1 MNMFLPFWGNTS
13 QPNALHFFNTIKGK
27 GRGRLGLMKIGSR
40 CWRRRMGKVVYS
52 KGERIAQSEQAQ
64 LERATGPQLFC
75 SNLQP
80 HQLMCGGGQVTS
92 TTRRKWKII
101 SKQQGCKR
109 SIINSSPLRYLQHLH
124 LYISIPGAPRRSSS
138 AIIVFCITL
147 RVVVLPLLGA
157 EPAHRNPNWWCTV
170 MSLSAGHKSHD
181 CIEGKDVYIIMAAA
195 GFSSNL
201 GNLKCLF
208 HKNLPGC
215 SASPHE

>member
-109 SIINSSPLRYLQHLH
+109 STQRWSHL
-124 LYISIPGAPRRSSS
+124 IPRRELAAPRAPAYNYS
-138 AIIVFCITL
+138 FHL
-147 RVVVLPLLGA
+147 LLG
-157 EPAHRNPNWWCTV
+157 
-170 MSLSAGHKSHD
+170 LG
-181 CIEGKDVYIIMAAA
+181 GIIFVSSWVLAA
-195 GFSSNL
+195 GIPDILCKGRKWQALTYTS
-201 GNLKCLF
+201 
-208 HKNLPGC
+208 C
-215 SASPHE
+215 SLTA